1 MDGRCLSRIRPT
13 GDISARRLAWLPIQ
27 IGRSLGRGWR
37 MTAEDAGVESALARR
52 FVPPGGSGDQPP
64 LAEVGGP
71 GGGVGF
77 LPAAPCQG
85 SCSRRV
91 GKPESESRRC
101 ARACGD
107 ECLPVAVL
115 RRASPQEARAA
126 QPARARTWTMRARDR
141 RRQSGRRQA
150 RAALMPLQERQPRL
164 PLDGGRP
171 EGSGLGDAIRSPDSL
186 EGDIPPLALY
196 QLCDGQF
203 VLPAIRQ
210 RGRRRGGRRNR
221 SSPSGSACLGIAT
234 GRPCGSEPS
243 YTGWVGVRN
252 SEGISSLGSMAMAS
266 TISRLKSIA
275 GDSAVTVGKR
285 IACI

>member
-71 GGGVGF
+71 GGGVGS

-107 ECLPVAVL
+107 ECLPAAVM
-115 RRASPQEARAA
+115 RRARPQKARAL
-126 QPARARTWTMRARDR
+126 RN
-141 RRQSGRRQA
+141 
-150 RAALMPLQERQPRL
+150 
-164 PLDGGRP
+164 RP
-171 EGSGLGDAIRSPDSL
+171 ELAPGSCGHETGDDSQVDAKPERRSCRCRS
-186 EGDIPPLALY
+186 
-196 QLCDGQF
+196 
-203 VLPAIRQ
+203 VN
-210 RGRRRGGRRNR
+210 RGCR
-221 SSPSGSACLGIAT
+221 
-234 GRPCGSEPS
+234 
-243 YTGWVGVRN
+243 
-252 SEGISSLGSMAMAS
+252 
-266 TISRLKSIA
+266 
-275 GDSAVTVGKR
+275 
-285 IACI
+285 